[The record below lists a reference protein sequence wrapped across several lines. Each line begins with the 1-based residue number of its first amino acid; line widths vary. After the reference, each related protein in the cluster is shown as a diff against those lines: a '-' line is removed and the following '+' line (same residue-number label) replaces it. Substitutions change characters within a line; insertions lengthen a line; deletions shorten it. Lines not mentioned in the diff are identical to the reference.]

1 MAAWYCL
8 IGEKEYGPFSSERIQ
23 SLVEKGKLTRDH
35 FVRSSTDSQWT
46 AASEL
51 PGLFPAEKTKD
62 PVPPKAVPA
71 KAVPAK
77 AVPAKAVP
85 AKAVP
90 AKVKPPESPP
100 PAKAKPPVA
109 SAAKKPPM
117 AVALPPAT
125 EEPEIPSALPVA
137 APVATPVA
145 APASLPV
152 GTPVAPAAAAVPS
165 SEPSETIPRGRRKS
179 KQQQYLIAGGL
190 AAVLI
195 VLGGVA
201 IAVLGRSPGEEP
213 GDDEVASSND
223 PQAKTDVPA
232 PEDVEADPDAETD
245 PDIKAPAGKTPS
257 IKKAAALPSIR
268 KWHDARNPGT
278 LRSAMV
284 RFHVVNAWLNPS
296 QPGSRTLTVEMTVTN
311 LSSKEPLDYR
321 SWSAAGQSAV
331 DTAVFLVDDKGKRLT
346 ASSSPR
352 RPEGA
357 VPTSRRLKS
366 QESVTELLVFEAP
379 AAEYEFL
386 RLRLPY
392 AAIGR
397 PGHMGFEIPR
407 VMVKDRPPD
416 SEEPVAEMPAPV
428 VTKPA
433 PDPTVAKPAVVDQMP
448 PSGEQFTI
456 DQLQESIK
464 ESLSDGEETK
474 PKPSAPPSKTSG
486 QPKPFDGPRLKV
498 ERDDRMEEGP
508 KKE

>member
-51 PGLFPAEKTKD
+51 PGLFPAETTKA

-77 AVPAKAVP
+77 AVPAKA
-85 AKAVP
+85 
-90 AKVKPPESPP
+90 KPPESPP

-245 PDIKAPAGKTPS
+245 PDIKEPAGKTPS
-257 IKKAAALPSIR
+257 VKKAAASPSITEWLDASR
-268 KWHDARNPGT
+268 KQRIFRIASNH
-278 LRSAMV
+278 MV
-284 RFHVVNAWLNPS
+284 RFHVVNVWLDSS
-296 QPGSRTLTVEMTVTN
+296 QPGSPTLTVEVALTN
-311 LSSKEPLDYR
+311 ASSKETLDYR
-321 SWSAAGQSAV
+321 SWTTARQGAI
-331 DTAVFLVDDKGKRLT
+331 DTTVFLVDDKGKRLT
-346 ASSSPR
+346 ASSSPGQ
-352 RPEGA
+352 PGA
-357 VPTSRRLKS
+357 TVPASRRLES
-366 QESVTELLVFEAP
+366 QESANERLVFDAP
-379 AAEYEFL
+379 TAEYQFL
-386 RLRLPY
+386 RLALPY

-397 PGHMGFEIPR
+397 TGHVGFEIPR

-416 SEEPVAEMPAPV
+416 SEDPVAEVQAPV

-433 PDPTVAKPAVVDQMP
+433 PDPTVAKPDMADPSP
-448 PSGEQFTI
+448 PSGDQFTI
-456 DQLQESIK
+456 DQLRDSIK
-464 ESLSDGEETK
+464 GSFSDSEETN
-474 PKPSAPPSKTSG
+474 PKPGAPPSKTSG

>member
-51 PGLFPAEKTKD
+51 PGLFPAETTKA
-62 PVPPKAVPA
+62 PVPPKAAPA

-77 AVPAKAVP
+77 A
-85 AKAVP
+85 
-90 AKVKPPESPP
+90 KPPESPP

-109 SAAKKPPM
+109 SEAKKPPM
-117 AVALPPAT
+117 AVALPPTA

-137 APVATPVA
+137 APMATPVA

-190 AAVLI
+190 AAMLI

-201 IAVLGRSPGEEP
+201 IAVLGRSPGNESDN
-213 GDDEVASSND
+213 GEVASSND

-232 PEDVEADPDAETD
+232 PENVEADPDAETD
-245 PDIKAPAGKTPS
+245 PDIKEPAGRTPS
-257 IKKAAALPSIR
+257 IKKAAAMPSISRWLDASR
-268 KWHDARNPGT
+268 KRGIMSIEST
-278 LRSAMV
+278 TV
-284 RFHVVNAWLNPS
+284 RFQVVNAWLDSS
-296 QPGSRTLTVEMTVTN
+296 QPGSPTLTIEVTLTN
-311 LSSKEPLDYR
+311 ASSNESLDYR
-321 SWSAAGQSAV
+321 RWTSAGQGAV
-331 DTAVFLVDDKGKRLT
+331 DTAVWLVDDKSRRLT
-346 ASSSPR
+346 ASSSPKQ
-352 RPEGA
+352 PGGTVSA
-357 VPTSRRLKS
+357 SRRLKS
-366 QESVTELLVFEAP
+366 QESVTELLVFNAP
-379 AAEYEFL
+379 TAEYEFL
-386 RLRLPY
+386 RLILPY

-397 PGHMGFEIPR
+397 TGEIGFEIPR

-416 SEEPVAEMPAPV
+416 AEEPVAEVPAPV
-428 VTKPA
+428 VAKPA
-433 PDPTVAKPAVVDQMP
+433 PDPTVAKPDAGDQMP
-448 PSGEQFTI
+448 PSGDQFTI
-456 DQLQESIK
+456 DQLRDSIK
-464 ESLSDGEETK
+464 GSFSDGEETNPK
-474 PKPSAPPSKTSG
+474 PKSGEPPSTTPGK
-486 QPKPFDGPRLKV
+486 PKPFDGPRLKV

-508 KKE
+508 EKE